1 MEKNDVLLGV
11 GSLILVLVL
20 VSLLPEGEEPETEK
34 LQEILQPAILNETV
48 IFHGTL
54 PCADCPGIETTLT
67 LSNVPGKTEGT
78 YVLKEQYLN
87 QRTTE
92 TTGKWVASVGNK
104 KNPKATILVLTPKDG
119 SSLRNFLKVNAQ
131 ELIMLDRNRNGI
143 PSKQNLTL
151 VKQP

>member
-20 VSLLPEGEEPETEK
+20 VSLLPQGEEQETEK
-34 LQEILQPAILNETV
+34 IQEVQQPAVLNETAT
-48 IFHGTL
+48 FRGTL

-67 LSNVPGKTEGT
+67 LSNVPGMTEGT

-87 QRTTE
+87 QGNTE

-104 KNPKATILVLTPKDG
+104 KNPKATILVLTPKD
-119 SSLRNFLKVNAQ
+119 STSLRNFLKVNVQ
-131 ELIMLDRNRNGI
+131 ELIMLDGNRNGI